1 MFLIFFNDFPL
12 VLKHSKAIMYAD
24 DTVVYLSG
32 KVKEDVERLLN
43 EDLTEISNY
52 FDQNELFVNLKK
64 GKTESMILGTAKRLK
79 TAGNNLNVCYKGQMI
94 NNVTEY
100 KYLGNIVDQNLNFN
114 KNLNRSTRKRV
125 VD

>member
-1 MFLIFFNDFPL
+1 MYSGVPQGSILGPLMFLIFFNDFPL

-52 FDQNELFVNLKK
+52 FLSITRSHNDIISQENIGQRFPDHIAPLFEV
-64 GKTESMILGTAKRLK
+64 S
-79 TAGNNLNVCYKGQMI
+79 
-94 NNVTEY
+94 
-100 KYLGNIVDQNLNFN
+100 D
-114 KNLNRSTRKRV
+114 SRV
-125 VD
+125 VKNIFITRCV